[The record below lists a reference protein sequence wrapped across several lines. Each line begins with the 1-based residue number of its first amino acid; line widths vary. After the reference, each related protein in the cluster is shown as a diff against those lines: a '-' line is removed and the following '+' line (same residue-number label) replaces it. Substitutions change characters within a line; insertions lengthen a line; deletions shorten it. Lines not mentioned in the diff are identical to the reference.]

1 MKNRRIIVPGHKL
14 SARAFA
20 ALGYPHLNAFEDKHR
35 KIRYRYRK
43 SGRSTVYI
51 HGTFG
56 SPEFRAAYEAAC
68 AGDTTTI
75 SPGSSRTIPGTLNA
89 LAVSVYASAEWR
101 LLKPSTHNTYRGVIE
116 RMRTAHGNQPL
127 SGLRKKHI
135 LIMRDEIASPT
146 AANTFVKVMRWMM
159 AFAENRQLRAD
170 NPTAGIKL
178 LKVKTD
184 GYPSWTEEDARRFEA
199 HWPVGTR
206 QRLAFDLLLY
216 TAQRSGDVR
225 QMSHEQIRDGYINLT
240 QEKTGAKL
248 RIPVL
253 EPLRHSLDAHRSNAS
268 VLVATGG
275 GDPYTAA
282 GFGNWFRDACRS
294 AGIIDR
300 SAHGLRK
307 LAATR
312 LADAGC
318 SESQI
323 KAITGHKTAKE
334 VERYTQARDQKL
346 LADSAFA
353 KIGPKRKPG
362 ETKDGPHLDGG
373 DLEPVG

>member
-1 MKNRRIIVPGHKL
+1 
-14 SARAFA
+14 
-20 ALGYPHLNAFEDKHR
+20 
-35 KIRYRYRK
+35 
-43 SGRSTVYI
+43 
-51 HGTFG
+51 
-56 SPEFRAAYEAAC
+56 
-68 AGDTTTI
+68 
-75 SPGSSRTIPGTLNA
+75 
-89 LAVSVYASAEWR
+89 
-101 LLKPSTHNTYRGVIE
+101 
-116 RMRTAHGNQPL
+116 
-127 SGLRKKHI
+127 
-135 LIMRDEIASPT
+135 MRDEISSPT

-159 AFAENRQLRAD
+159 AFAESRQLRAD

-178 LKVKTD
+178 LRVKTD
-184 GYPSWTEEDARRFEA
+184 EYPSWSENDAGKFEA
-199 HWPVGTR
+199 HWPVGTK

-225 QMSHEQIRDGYINLT
+225 QMTHQQIRDGYIHLA
-240 QEKTGAKL
+240 QQKTGAKL

-253 EPLRHSLDAHRSNAS
+253 APLSQSLDAHRSNAS

-275 GDPYTAA
+275 GAPYTAA
-282 GFGNWFRDACRS
+282 GFGNWFREACRS
-294 AGIIDR
+294 AGITDR

-353 KIGPKRKPG
+353 KIAPKRKPE
-362 ETKDGPHLDGG
+362 ETNDGRHCDDDG
-373 DLEPVG
+373 LEPVG